1 MNKTVLVTGASRGIG
16 LAIAK
21 KYADQG
27 FNVAFTYVSENPKIN
42 ETVEK
47 VKGGNDIKV
56 VAYQLNVTS
65 VEQCEEVLAKI
76 YEEFETIDVLV
87 NNAGITKDMLSL
99 KMKSEDFFAV
109 VNTNLGGTFNISQ
122 LVVKKMMRA
131 KTGSIINI
139 SSVIGITGNAG
150 QVNYAASK
158 AGIIAMTKSYAKE
171 YGKKNVRFNA
181 IAPGFIETDMTN
193 ELPETLKENILA
205 NVALNRF
212 GQPEEVANVAY
223 FLGSDESSFV
233 NGQTIVVDG
242 MMI

>member
-27 FNVAFTYVSENPKIN
+27 FNVAFTYVAENRKIN

-47 VKGGNDIKV
+47 VKGDNDVKV
-56 VAYQLNVTS
+56 IAYQLNVTS

-76 YEEFETIDVLV
+76 YEEFGTIDVLV

-99 KMKSEDFFAV
+99 KMKNEDFFSV

-139 SSVIGITGNAG
+139 SSVIGSTGNAG

-193 ELPETLKENILA
+193 ELPDSLKENILA

>member
-122 LVVKKMMRA
+122 FYPLNFSICFVVL
-131 KTGSIINI
+131 NFNY
-139 SSVIGITGNAG
+139 SS
-150 QVNYAASK
+150 
-158 AGIIAMTKSYAKE
+158 
-171 YGKKNVRFNA
+171 R
-181 IAPGFIETDMTN
+181 GFHSN
-193 ELPETLKENILA
+193 FSRNFWL
-205 NVALNRF
+205 
-212 GQPEEVANVAY
+212 Y
-223 FLGSDESSFV
+223 
-233 NGQTIVVDG
+233 
-242 MMI
+242 

>member
-1 MNKTVLVTGASRGIG
+1 MDKKIAIVTGAAGGIG
-16 LAIAK
+16 RSIVGQLIKDNLHVIAFDMNKNGLGNLEKQFLINVHPHLVDLTNYDEIK
-21 KYADQG
+21 K
-27 FNVAFTYVSENPKIN
+27 AFLIIESEY
-42 ETVEK
+42 
-47 VKGGNDIKV
+47 GG
-56 VAYQLNVTS
+56 
-65 VEQCEEVLAKI
+65 
-76 YEEFETIDVLV
+76 IDVLV

-99 KMKSEDFFAV
+99 KMKNEDFFAV

-139 SSVIGITGNAG
+139 SIVIGITGNAG

-181 IAPGFIETDMTN
+181 IAPGFIETDMTS
-193 ELPETLKENILA
+193 ELPDAIKENILN